1 LLSYKQETEIVELQ
15 ISGNMEM
22 EIKQEPGVDPGMQN
36 NGAPPPLMGMP
47 MPPMG
52 VAPPTHQP
60 PPPMQEQQQN
70 SQNNQDSNNKESSRK
85 RDRSR
90 SRDRERRRRSRSR
103 DRKDRR
109 RDRSRDRD
117 ADIGLTGRE
126 TGGIKFPKGEGSGDR
141 RGRKSRRRK
150 PSMYWDVPPPG
161 FEHITPMQYKAMQ
174 AAGQIPAT
182 LVPETPQ
189 AAVPVVGSTITRQAR
204 RLYVGNIP
212 FGVSEEEMMD
222 FFNQQMHLSG
232 LAQAEGNPIL
242 ASQVNLDKNFAF
254 LEFRSIDETTQA
266 MAFDGINFKGQSL
279 KLRRPHDYQPM
290 PGMSENPNYNVPGV
304 VSTVVPDSPHKVFLG
319 GLPNYLNEDQVK
331 ELLTS
336 FGQLRAFNLVKDSAT
351 GLSKGYAFCEYV
363 DVSITD
369 QAVAGL
375 NGMQLGDKKLIVQRA
390 SVGAKNSAAM
400 NVAPVQIQV
409 PGMAGVSGPGQPT
422 EVLCLLNM
430 VTPDELQDEEE
441 YEDIVEDIRE
451 ECSKYGAVKSIEIP
465 RPVPGVDVPGLGKVF
480 IEFLGIPECQKAQHS
495 LTGRKFSNR
504 VVVTSYFD
512 PDKYHRREF

>member
-1 LLSYKQETEIVELQ
+1 MSGEMDNGNAPQ
-15 ISGNMEM
+15 IKE
-22 EIKQEPGVDPGMQN
+22 EPNPEGG
-36 NGAPPPLMGMP
+36 GG
-47 MPPMG
+47 G
-52 VAPPTHQP
+52 GGGGGG
-60 PPPMQEQQQN
+60 EERR
-70 SQNNQDSNNKESSRK
+70 ESSDKKRDR

-90 SRDRERRRRSRSR
+90 SRERRKRSRSRSRERRKRSRSR
-103 DRKDRR
+103 DRDRDKDRGDR
-109 RDRSRDRD
+109 GDRDGERGGKRSR
-117 ADIGLTGRE
+117 
-126 TGGIKFPKGEGSGDR
+126 
-141 RGRKSRRRK
+141 RKKASL
-150 PSMYWDVPPPG
+150 YWDVPPPG

-174 AAGQIPAT
+174 AAGQIPAN

-232 LAQAEGNPIL
+232 LAQADGNPIL
-242 ASQVNLDKNFAF
+242 ACQVNLDKNFAF

-290 PGMSENPNYNVPGV
+290 PGLSENPNFNVPGV
-304 VSTVVPDSPHKVFLG
+304 VSTVVPDSANKVFLG

-363 DVSITD
+363 DVTITD
-369 QAVAGL
+369 QAIAGL

-390 SVGAKNSAAM
+390 SVGAKNAAAM
-400 NVAPVQIQV
+400 NVAPVAIQV
-409 PGMAGVSGPGQPT
+409 PGMQGASAPGMQPAGQQT

-430 VTPDELQDEEE
+430 VQPEELADEEE
-441 YEDIVEDIRE
+441 YEDILEDIRE
-451 ECSKYGAVKSIEIP
+451 ECGKFGVVRSIEIP
-465 RPVPGVDVPGLGKVF
+465 RPVPGVEVPGCGKVF
-480 IEFLGIPECQKAQHS
+480 VEFAAIADCQKAQHA

-504 VVVTSYFD
+504 VVVTSYFE